1 MPSPKLQAATDP
13 STQRQATGKA
23 ILAVTAGPRCKA
35 RVTASAIHSGEAG
48 PSYRPSGWSIDPTAA
63 QYGTGSWYATGVDA
77 DVQPEP
83 ATPTA
88 TNATTAVHFDSMH
101 YRHKARRRFV

>member
-1 MPSPKLQAATDP
+1 MLGNGWSTSGNARQKSRISFVGTWLVSSVLASHGMPNPMLQAATDP
-13 STQRQATGKA
+13 STHRQATGNA

-63 QYGTGSWYATGVDA
+63 QYGTGS
-77 DVQPEP
+77 
-83 ATPTA
+83 
-88 TNATTAVHFDSMH
+88 
-101 YRHKARRRFV
+101 